1 MTATTSTDQRS
12 QDTTWTLLGL
22 AGLLFLVIGT
32 LEIGTVLFPLT
43 LGSPEWEF
51 GTYSSL
57 MDTLPLFLL
66 GLGLLA
72 SYAVTRQQ
80 RGLAV
85 ACAVVFFA
93 MTLLIFA
100 GAFLYATNLPQVLRV
115 PAGSP
120 LQTSLKKAVTKT
132 AIQTAFFP
140 MGFLWFGIAALRY
153 SRRSR

>member
-66 GLGLLA
+66 G
-72 SYAVTRQQ
+72 
-80 RGLAV
+80 
-85 ACAVVFFA
+85 
-93 MTLLIFA
+93 
-100 GAFLYATNLPQVLRV
+100 
-115 PAGSP
+115 
-120 LQTSLKKAVTKT
+120 
-132 AIQTAFFP
+132 
-140 MGFLWFGIAALRY
+140 
-153 SRRSR
+153 